1 MKKPLIPVGLDAT
14 EALEYMQ
21 QHHFKNRHPSV
32 GDHFGLVM
40 TYYELLNKQ
49 EEKNNGR
56 EQEWRA
62 EALKDAIHQDSGAA
76 EDTSAVEDDSGG
88 YGKQRVPSGVRDS
101 ISVSNDAGSTSP
113 ESCDTG
119 ANGGAESERRD
130 SNGDGAGRSGVRDE
144 KRPDPE
150 APLKDKLNYWR
161 SRLIQRE
168 ED

>member
-1 MKKPLIPVGLDAT
+1 MSKQPIPEGLYGAAIFDYMKS
-14 EALEYMQ
+14 
-21 QHHFKNRHPSV
+21 HHFKNRHPSV
-32 GDHFGLVM
+32 GDHFGMVM
-40 TYYELLNKQ
+40 TYYGLLNKQ
-49 EEKNNGR
+49 REKNNG

-101 ISVSNDAGSTSP
+101 MSVSNDAGSTSP

-119 ANGGAESERRD
+119 ANGGAESERRNP
-130 SNGDGAGRSGVRDE
+130 NGNAAGRSGVRDE

-161 SRLIQRE
+161 SRL
-168 ED
+168 